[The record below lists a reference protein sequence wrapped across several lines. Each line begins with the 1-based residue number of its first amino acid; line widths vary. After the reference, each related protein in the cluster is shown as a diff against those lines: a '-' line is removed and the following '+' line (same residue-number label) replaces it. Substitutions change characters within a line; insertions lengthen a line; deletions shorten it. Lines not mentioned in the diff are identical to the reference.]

1 MADPAAD
8 LSGFGASS
16 SAGVAVSL
24 RSVTKVYDSG
34 VVALGPIDL
43 EVRAGEFVSLL
54 GPSGCG
60 KSTALRLI
68 AGLSAPTSGTVR
80 VSNRGAPGHSIGFVF
95 QEPTLMPWTSV
106 RENVRLPLK
115 LAHVPREMADA
126 RVGAALA
133 QVGLAEFSEAYPR
146 ELSGGM
152 KMRVSLAR
160 ALVTDPDILLM
171 DEPFAAL
178 DEITRFRLNNDL
190 LSLWRD
196 LRKTVIFV
204 THSVFES
211 VYLSQRVIVMTPR
224 PGRLAAE
231 FRIDAAEPRTD
242 EFRTSVEYA
251 THCRAVSIALERA
264 SGEKLAS

>member
-1 MADPAAD
+1 MVEPGALSETDPQVG
-8 LSGFGASS
+8 L
-16 SAGVAVSL
+16 AVSL
-24 RSVTKVYDSG
+24 RGVTKVYDSG
-34 VVALGPIDL
+34 VAALGPLDL
-43 EVRAGEFVSLL
+43 DVRKGEFVSLL

-68 AGLSAPTSGTVR
+68 AGLNAPTSGSVGVSHGAGEVR
-80 VSNRGAPGHSIGFVF
+80 SGRSIGFVF

-106 RENVRLPLK
+106 RKNVGLPLK
-115 LAHVPREMADA
+115 LAHVPAAEAAA
-126 RVGAALA
+126 RIDQTLA
-133 QVGLAEFSEAYPR
+133 QVGLSEFAEAFPR

-190 LSLWRD
+190 LELWRK
-196 LRKTVIFV
+196 LHMTVVFV

-211 VYLSQRVIVMTPR
+211 VYLSQRVLVMSQR
-224 PGRLAAE
+224 PGRISAE
-231 FRIDAAEPRTD
+231 FRIDTSEPRGED
-242 EFRTSVEYA
+242 FRMSAGYA
-251 THCRAVSIALERA
+251 AYCREVSNALLPSY
-264 SGEKLAS
+264 SGLAGA

>member
-1 MADPAAD
+1 MAETAA
-8 LSGFGASS
+8 LSDSGAAT
-16 SAGVAVSL
+16 AGLAVSL
-24 RSVTKVYDSG
+24 RGITKIYDNG
-34 VVALGPIDL
+34 VMALGPLDL
-43 EVRAGEFVSLL
+43 DVIRGEFVSLL

-68 AGLSAPTSGTVR
+68 AGLNAPSSGTVG
-80 VSNRGAPGHSIGFVF
+80 VANRAGQARAGHAVGFVF
-95 QEPTLMPWTSV
+95 QEPTLMPWANV

-115 LAHVPREMADA
+115 LAHAAATEANA
-126 RVGAALA
+126 RVAEALT
-133 QVGLAEFSEAYPR
+133 QVGLAEFADAYPR

-190 LSLWRD
+190 LSLWRN

-211 VYLSQRVIVMTPR
+211 VYLSQRVIVMTSR
-224 PGRLAAE
+224 PGRIGAE
-231 FRIDAAEPRTD
+231 FRIDATEPRNED
-242 EFRTSVEYA
+242 FRTSADYA
-251 THCRAVSIALERA
+251 GYCRKVSSALA
-264 SGEKLAS
+264 PSYSGLTG